1 MKKEKTN
8 IKTILMYVVGI
19 FLIISMATYLGQN
32 LLVAI
37 LMGLLGIAILPPV
50 NEKINER
57 WIKGNKNK
65 NTAKIILEVV
75 LFFLIVALVPRT
87 VETSSEQIAK
97 GENLIVN
104 NVEEN
109 TQNTINTVNVTN
121 ATNTTNTTNTQSE
134 EQTTNVSVENT
145 TEETVQPK
153 QEEPKSSTPSSYSS
167 TASSSSKA
175 STSTS
180 TSSSTQSK
188 STKQTTSSSTTKQ
201 SSSGSSTSS
210 SSTQNSQTVYVTPTG
225 KRYHLSP
232 TCGGKNSTATTL
244 SNAKSMGL
252 TPCKKCA
259 Q

>member
-1 MKKEKTN
+1 MLEKEKTN

-19 FLIISMATYLGQN
+19 FLIISMATYLGRN

-65 NTAKIILEVV
+65 NTAKVILEVA

-121 ATNTTNTTNTQSE
+121 ATNTTNTQSE
-134 EQTTNVSVENT
+134 EQSTNVSVENT
-145 TEETVQPK
+145 IKETAQPK

-210 SSTQNSQTVYVTPTG
+210 SSSTQNSQTVYVTPTG

>member
-1 MKKEKTN
+1 MLEKEKTN

-19 FLIISMATYLGQN
+19 FLIISMATYLGRN

-65 NTAKIILEVV
+65 NTAKVILEVA

-109 TQNTINTVNVTN
+109 TQNTINNTVNI
-121 ATNTTNTTNTQSE
+121 TNTTNTQAE
-134 EQTTNVSVENT
+134 EQSTNVSVENT
-145 TEETVQPK
+145 IKETAQPK

-210 SSTQNSQTVYVTPTG
+210 STQNSQTVYVTPTG

>member
-1 MKKEKTN
+1 MLEKEKTN

-37 LMGLLGIAILPPV
+37 LMGLLGIAILPPI

-65 NTAKIILEVV
+65 NTAKVILEVA

-121 ATNTTNTTNTQSE
+121 ATNTQSE

-210 SSTQNSQTVYVTPTG
+210 STQNSQTVYVTPTG

>member
-1 MKKEKTN
+1 MLEKEKTN

-19 FLIISMATYLGQN
+19 FLIISMATYLGRN

-65 NTAKIILEVV
+65 NTVKIILEVA

-121 ATNTTNTTNTQSE
+121 TTNTQDE
-134 EQTTNVSVENT
+134 EQVSNVSVENT
-145 TEETVQPK
+145 IKETAQPK

>member
-1 MKKEKTN
+1 MLEKEKTN

-19 FLIISMATYLGQN
+19 FLIISMATYLGRN

-65 NTAKIILEVV
+65 NTAKVILEVA

-97 GENLIVN
+97 GENVTAN

-109 TQNTINTVNVTN
+109 TQNTINTVNVK
-121 ATNTTNTTNTQSE
+121 NTTNTQDE
-134 EQTTNVSVENT
+134 EQAFNVSVQNNEK
-145 TEETVQPK
+145 ETVEPK
-153 QEEPKSSTPSSYSS
+153 QEETKSS
-167 TASSSSKA
+167 TASSSSS
-175 STSTS
+175 STSSTPS
-180 TSSSTQSK
+180 SSRSTTTSSSTPSK
-188 STKQTTSSSTTKQ
+188 STKQTTTSSEAKQ
-201 SSSGSSTSS
+201 SNSGSSTSS

>member
-1 MKKEKTN
+1 MLEKEKTN

-19 FLIISMATYLGQN
+19 FLIISMVTYLGQN
-32 LLVAI
+32 FLLAI
-37 LMGLLGIAILPPV
+37 LMGLLGIAILPPI

-65 NTAKIILEVV
+65 NTAKIILEVA

-97 GENLIVN
+97 GENLTVN

-121 ATNTTNTTNTQSE
+121 ATNTTNTQSE
-134 EQTTNVSVENT
+134 EQSTNVSVENT
-145 TEETVQPK
+145 IKETAQPK

>member
-1 MKKEKTN
+1 MLEKEKTN

-19 FLIISMATYLGQN
+19 FLIISMATYLGRN

-37 LMGLLGIAILPPV
+37 LMGLLGIAILPPI

-65 NTAKIILEVV
+65 NTAKIILEVA

-121 ATNTTNTTNTQSE
+121 ATNTTNTQSE
-134 EQTTNVSVENT
+134 EQSTNVSVENT
-145 TEETVQPK
+145 IKETAQPK

>member
-1 MKKEKTN
+1 MLEKEKTN

-19 FLIISMATYLGQN
+19 FLIISMATYLGRN

-37 LMGLLGIAILPPV
+37 LMGLLGIAILPPI

-65 NTAKIILEVV
+65 NTAKVILEVA

-121 ATNTTNTTNTQSE
+121 ATNTQSE
-134 EQTTNVSVENT
+134 EQTTNVSIENT

-210 SSTQNSQTVYVTPTG
+210 STQNSQTVYVTPTG

>member
-1 MKKEKTN
+1 MLEKEKTN

-65 NTAKIILEVV
+65 NTAKVILEVA

-97 GENLIVN
+97 GENLIAN

-121 ATNTTNTTNTQSE
+121 ATNTTNTQSE
-134 EQTTNVSVENT
+134 EQSTNVSVENT
-145 TEETVQPK
+145 IKETAQPK

>member
-65 NTAKIILEVV
+65 NTAKIILEVA

-121 ATNTTNTTNTQSE
+121 ATNTTNTQSE
-134 EQTTNVSVENT
+134 EQTTNVSIENT
-145 TEETVQPK
+145 TEETAQPK

>member
-65 NTAKIILEVV
+65 NTAKIILEVA

-121 ATNTTNTTNTQSE
+121 ATNTTNTQSE
-134 EQTTNVSVENT
+134 EQSTNVSVENT
-145 TEETVQPK
+145 IKETAQPK

>member
-65 NTAKIILEVV
+65 NTAKIILEVA

>member
-37 LMGLLGIAILPPV
+37 LMGLLGIAILPPI

-65 NTAKIILEVV
+65 NTAKIILEVA

-121 ATNTTNTTNTQSE
+121 ATNTTNTQSE
-134 EQTTNVSVENT
+134 EQITNVSIENT

-188 STKQTTSSSTTKQ
+188 STKQTTTSSEAKQ
-201 SSSGSSTSS
+201 SNSGSSTSS

>member
-19 FLIISMATYLGQN
+19 FLIISMATYLGRN

-65 NTAKIILEVV
+65 NTAKIILEVA

-121 ATNTTNTTNTQSE
+121 ATNTTNTQSE
-134 EQTTNVSVENT
+134 EQITNVSIENT

-188 STKQTTSSSTTKQ
+188 STKQTTTSSEAKQ
-201 SSSGSSTSS
+201 SNSGSSTSS

>member
-1 MKKEKTN
+1 MLEKEKTN

-19 FLIISMATYLGQN
+19 FLIISMATYLGRN

-65 NTAKIILEVV
+65 NTAKVILEVA

-109 TQNTINTVNVTN
+109 TQNTINNTVNI
-121 ATNTTNTTNTQSE
+121 TNTTNTQDE
-134 EQTTNVSVENT
+134 EQVSNVSVENT
-145 TEETVQPK
+145 IKETAQPK

>member
-65 NTAKIILEVV
+65 NTAKIILEVA

-121 ATNTTNTTNTQSE
+121 ATNTTNTQSE
-134 EQTTNVSVENT
+134 EQSTNVSVENT
-145 TEETVQPK
+145 IKETAQPK

-210 SSTQNSQTVYVTPTG
+210 SSSTQNSQTVYVTPTG